1 MRFETHERCRNKNK
15 AAVRK
20 LLERFMRGF
29 CRIYEKMFRCCGIL
43 LILALSLQSEG
54 NMDTKQL
61 SAGHV
66 FILNCDVFSEDD
78 KGISVNWTREPKQDW
93 DAGQRVINQSLWF
106 FPAQASHSGNYSCYF
121 SDRDGPSE
129 MHFSISVTKH
139 ECPPVSKTVFLYK
152 NRHHNLDCDSKVK
165 REITHLSSAS
175 IVSWTWMKDCRPLNR
190 NKNSPIIRFQPISE
204 GDKGVYT
211 CVMNFT
217 LNGTSYTEA
226 QSIQVMPTDPGSK
239 QVLHCKVFVGPG
251 SCQTDRV
258 TSVYWLLNN
267 SFIEKE
273 TSKLF
278 VEKYCTT
285 ENNVEYQHSN
295 LTIFKVQEEFF
306 NIPFRCVVLNS
317 YGYDNGTILLI
328 PSSERMLYVTLG
340 VFTVFAVVALSF
352 LVFYRFK
359 VDLVLAYRSV
369 SPCLKEL
376 NDGKLYDAYV
386 SYLHGDDHTVS
397 SATTFTL
404 CVLPEVLEDR
414 FGYKLFI
421 SDRDTYPGTAIPDAI
436 SETVGKSRRLII
448 VLTPEAFTNTSE
460 NEAGLLN
467 KMPTEH
473 RSLNN
478 NITATDPNQ
487 TESSRPNWGPY
498 ECWVGLYDA
507 LVKECLQVI
516 LVQVGGDV
524 DEALL
529 PESLRYV
536 KHTQGILKWKQH
548 YAIKPNRRFWK
559 QMRYRMPPV
568 QKARHGFMV

>member
-1 MRFETHERCRNKNK
+1 
-15 AAVRK
+15 
-20 LLERFMRGF
+20 
-29 CRIYEKMFRCCGIL
+29 
-43 LILALSLQSEG
+43 
-54 NMDTKQL
+54 
-61 SAGHV
+61 
-66 FILNCDVFSEDD
+66 
-78 KGISVNWTREPKQDW
+78 
-93 DAGQRVINQSLWF
+93 
-106 FPAQASHSGNYSCYF
+106 
-121 SDRDGPSE
+121 
-129 MHFSISVTKH
+129 
-139 ECPPVSKTVFLYK
+139 
-152 NRHHNLDCDSKVK
+152 
-165 REITHLSSAS
+165 
-175 IVSWTWMKDCRPLNR
+175 
-190 NKNSPIIRFQPISE
+190 
-204 GDKGVYT
+204 
-211 CVMNFT
+211 
-217 LNGTSYTEA
+217 
-226 QSIQVMPTDPGSK
+226 
-239 QVLHCKVFVGPG
+239 
-251 SCQTDRV
+251 
-258 TSVYWLLNN
+258 
-267 SFIEKE
+267 
-273 TSKLF
+273 
-278 VEKYCTT
+278 
-285 ENNVEYQHSN
+285 
-295 LTIFKVQEEFF
+295 
-306 NIPFRCVVLNS
+306 
-317 YGYDNGTILLI
+317 
-328 PSSERMLYVTLG
+328 MLYVTLG

-536 KHTQGILKWKQH
+536 KRTQGILKWKQH